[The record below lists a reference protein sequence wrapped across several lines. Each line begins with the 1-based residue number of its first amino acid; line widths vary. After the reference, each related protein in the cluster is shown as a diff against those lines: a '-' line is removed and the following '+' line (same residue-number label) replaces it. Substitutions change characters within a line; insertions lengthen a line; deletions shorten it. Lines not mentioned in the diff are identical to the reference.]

1 MKKIIFICSLL
12 LVTDILADVK
22 GLICSDKKGFNLF
35 YLIDV
40 DREKISYT
48 SQLKEDWS
56 STKLIQ
62 STLTGLKWK
71 EGSIPVWTVN
81 LHRETLG
88 MKKNESGG
96 INTSYQCSVHTS
108 DDTIEGHELA
118 KEEQRKKNKI

>member
-12 LVTDILADVK
+12 LVTDIVADVK
-22 GLICSDKKGFNLF
+22 GLICTDKKGFNLF

-48 SQLKEDWS
+48 SQLKEDWY

-71 EGSIPVWTVN
+71 EGSIPVWTVT

-96 INTSYQCSVHTS
+96 INISYQCSVHSS
-108 DDTIEGHELA
+108 DETIEGHELA

>member
-118 KEEQRKKNKI
+118 KEEQRNKNKI

>member
-1 MKKIIFICSLL
+1 MKKILFICSLL
-12 LVTDILADVK
+12 LVTDTFADVK